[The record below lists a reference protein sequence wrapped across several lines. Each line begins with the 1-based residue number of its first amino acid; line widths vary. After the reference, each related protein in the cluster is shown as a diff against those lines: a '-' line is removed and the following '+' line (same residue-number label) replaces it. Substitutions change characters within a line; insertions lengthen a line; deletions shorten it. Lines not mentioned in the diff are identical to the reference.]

1 MKNSNFVTLK
11 SFVSVEKLT
20 VAEVGAL
27 IERAEYF
34 KKGGARPH
42 LTHPVYVTNMFFENS
57 SRTHTSFEM
66 AERKLG
72 LTVIP
77 FDAAHSSTQKGE
89 TLYDTSL
96 IMAALGINLEVIRH
110 SENEYYEKLIHP
122 NKNQHLNIGVIN
134 AGDGSGQHP
143 SQCLLDMMTI
153 HEHFGHFKDLK
164 VAIVGDITN
173 SRVAKSNMELLTRLG
188 AKVYFSGPDYWYD
201 KQYDKYGEY
210 LPIDELV
217 AQMDVMMLLRVQH
230 ERHAGDPNEAK
241 FDAKKYHDKYGINQ
255 KRYNAMKDDAIIMH
269 PGPINHDVELSGN
282 LVEAPKCRFVR
293 QMENGVFMRMA
304 MIEAVMRGRN
314 LGGLS

>member
-11 SFVSVEKLT
+11 SFVSVENLT

-34 KKGGARPH
+34 KNGGARPH
-42 LTHPVYVTNMFFENS
+42 LTQPVYVTNMFFENS

-96 IMAALGINLEVIRH
+96 IMAALGIDLEVIRH
-110 SENEYYEKLIHP
+110 SENEYYKKLIHP

-153 HEHFGHFKDLK
+153 HEHFGHFKDLN

-188 AKVYFSGPDYWYD
+188 AKVYFSGPEYWYD
-201 KQYDKYGEY
+201 KQYDKYGKY

-217 AQMDVMMLLRVQH
+217 DQMDVMMLLRVQH

-241 FDAKKYHDKYGINQ
+241 FDAKQYHDKYGINQ
-255 KRYNAMKDDAIIMH
+255 KRYNAMKNDAIIMH

>member
-11 SFVSVEKLT
+11 SFVSVENLT
-20 VAEVGAL
+20 VTEVGAL

-34 KKGGARPH
+34 KNGGARPH

-110 SENEYYEKLIHP
+110 SENEYYKKLIHP

-188 AKVYFSGPDYWYD
+188 AKVYFSGPEYWYD
-201 KQYDKYGEY
+201 KQYDKYGAY

-217 AQMDVMMLLRVQH
+217 DQMDVMMLLRVQH

-241 FDAKKYHDKYGINQ
+241 FDAKQYHDKYGINQ

>member
-34 KKGGARPH
+34 KNGRARPH
-42 LTHPVYVTNMFFENS
+42 LTQPVYVTNMFFENS

-96 IMAALGINLEVIRH
+96 IMAALGIDLEVIRH

-122 NKNQHLNIGVIN
+122 NKNQHLDIGVIN

-188 AKVYFSGPDYWYD
+188 AKVYFSGPEYWYD

>member
-34 KKGGARPH
+34 KNGGARPH
-42 LTHPVYVTNMFFENS
+42 LTQPVYVTNMFFENS

-96 IMAALGINLEVIRH
+96 IMAALGIDLEVIRH

-122 NKNQHLNIGVIN
+122 NKNQHLDIGVIN

-188 AKVYFSGPDYWYD
+188 AKVYFSGPEYWYD